1 MEGSSAVPSHPAN
14 IIGVLS
20 TPDPFLPTQM
30 PDVETRASLALGD
43 TYGVAL
49 VGVFVNAVLYGVT
62 VSQTYIFYSKYP
74 NDGRGKK
81 FIVGWLWV
89 LDTAHTCLACLSMYH
104 YLITNYANPVVL
116 LRCHWSILISVLV
129 NRLIGVIAQGYFTFM
144 AFKLYPPRF
153 KWCLG
158 LTTDFFVI
166 VHGLYGTAFV
176 VLCFIWDGDYAR
188 IREANIYAATPAVAV
203 GVVAEILIAGSLCI
217 LLHGKE
223 TGFEGTKRLIKIIII
238 YAINRCL
245 LTSSFL
251 TLEVVLIETTPK
263 AFYYIAIELIVGKL
277 YVTSVLSTLISRP
290 QEQPAAQ
297 TSRVIMSHRTT
308 DSVR

>member
-1 MEGSSAVPSHPAN
+1 MQPAVLRRLLYYA
-14 IIGVLS
+14 
-20 TPDPFLPTQM
+20 FLWL
-30 PDVETRASLALGD
+30 ASLALGD

-49 VGVFVNAVLYGVT
+49 VGVFINAVLYGVT

-74 NDGRGKK
+74 NDSRGKK

-89 LDTAHTCLACLSMYH
+89 LDTAHTCLDKRPRKSIDRCNR
-104 YLITNYANPVVL
+104 TG
-116 LRCHWSILISVLV
+116 LRH
-129 NRLIGVIAQGYFTFM
+129 FM

-158 LTTDFFVI
+158 LTTAFFVI
-166 VHGLYGTAFV
+166 VHGPIRHC
-176 VLCFIWDGDYAR
+176 LCRSMFYLDGGLCTDKGGEYL
-188 IREANIYAATPAVAV
+188 YAATPAAAV

-251 TLEVVLIETTPK
+251 TLESRPYRDHAK